1 MKALYKDKAGPGL
14 ILAERPE
21 PTPGRGEVKIRVART
36 GICGTDLH
44 IESWDA
50 WAAGAIN
57 APLIPGHEFSGHV
70 VELGEGVTSVEVGAL
85 VSGEG
90 HVVCGHCRNCRA
102 GRRHLCKFTSSIG
115 VNRDGAFAE
124 YVVIPEQ
131 NVWAHPTDI
140 DPELAAIFDPLG
152 NAVHT
157 ALSFPM
163 VGEDVLITGAGP
175 IGLMAAKVARHIGAR
190 HIVMTDVNEER
201 LELAREMGVSL
212 AINVSKVRIAEAQ
225 EQLGMKEGFDIGLE
239 MSGHA
244 TALPE
249 MITNMN
255 QGGRIAMLGLPAEPI
270 SIDWAT
276 VVTHMITIKGIYG
289 REMFETWY
297 AMNAMVH
304 TGLDV
309 SAVVTDRFPAEQW
322 EEAFAAARRGNGGK
336 VIIDWS

>member
-14 ILAERPE
+14 ILTERPE

-50 WAAGAIN
+50 WAAGTIN

-70 VELGEGVTSVEVGAL
+70 VELGEGVTSVKVGAL

-124 YVVIPEQ
+124 FVVIPEQ

-163 VGEDVLITGAGP
+163 VGEDVIITGAGP

-201 LELAREMGVSL
+201 LQLAREMGVSL
-212 AINVSKVRIAEAQ
+212 AINVSKTRIAEAQ

-249 MITNMN
+249 MIDNMN

-309 SAVVTDRFPAEQW
+309 SAVITDRFPAERW
-322 EEAFAAARRGNGGK
+322 EEAFAVARNGNSGK

>member
-14 ILAERPE
+14 IFAERPE
-21 PTPGRGEVKIRVART
+21 PTPERGEVKIRVART

-50 WAAGAIN
+50 WAASAIN

-124 YVVIPEQ
+124 FVVIPEQ
-131 NVWAHPTDI
+131 NVWRHPLDI

-175 IGLMAAKVARHIGAR
+175 IGLMAAQVARHIGAR

-201 LELAREMGVSL
+201 LQLARDMGVSL

-249 MITNMN
+249 MISNMN

-309 SAVVTDRFPAEQW
+309 SAVVTDRFPAERW
-322 EEAFAAARRGNGGK
+322 EEAFATARKGNGGK

>member
-21 PTPGRGEVKIRVART
+21 PAPGRGEVKIRVART

-44 IESWDA
+44 IESWDS

-70 VELGEGVTSVEVGAL
+70 VELGEGVTSVDIGAL

-124 YVVIPEQ
+124 FVVIPEQ
-131 NVWAHPTDI
+131 NVWQHPLDI

-163 VGEDVLITGAGP
+163 VGEDVIITGAGP

-190 HIVMTDVNEER
+190 HIVITDVNEER
-201 LELAREMGVSL
+201 LQLARDMGVSL
-212 AINVSKVRIAEAQ
+212 AINVSKMRIAEAQ

-249 MITNMN
+249 MIANMN

-309 SAVVTDRFPAEQW
+309 SAVVTDRFPAERW